1 MLKSV
6 FSLLVKKDGTNSTK
20 GVYGE
25 KLALKHLRRK
35 GYKLV
40 EKNYRAVKCEIDII
54 MQQRNTIVFVEVKT
68 RAAVS
73 IYGTAAEAVD
83 MRKQNNIKKA
93 AQAFLNSKKL
103 NNVNARF
110 DVVEVYLD
118 SNTVNHIENAFY

>member
-54 MQQRNTIVFVEVKT
+54 MQQR
-68 RAAVS
+68 
-73 IYGTAAEAVD
+73 
-83 MRKQNNIKKA
+83 Q
-93 AQAFLNSKKL
+93 
-103 NNVNARF
+103 
-110 DVVEVYLD
+110 
-118 SNTVNHIENAFY
+118 